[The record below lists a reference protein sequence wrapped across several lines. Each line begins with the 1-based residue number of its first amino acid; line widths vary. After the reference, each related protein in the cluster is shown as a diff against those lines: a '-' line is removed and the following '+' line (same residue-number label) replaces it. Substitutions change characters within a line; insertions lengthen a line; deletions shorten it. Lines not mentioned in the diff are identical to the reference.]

1 MKSSLTRSLHKQT
14 PMKIK
19 RFYITIK
26 NNKYLHMKH
35 IYIILFL
42 FAFIAC
48 KNSEKNQNL
57 LEEPIASNEL
67 IINKPQFESE
77 KMALGKLEMK
87 TFNDVIKTS
96 GMIDVPPH
104 NKASI
109 SSFVGGYITKTPLL
123 IGDKVRKGQMLIT
136 LENPEYVELQQQYLE
151 VSEQITYLKSE
162 FNRQKTLFDEKIT
175 SQKNYLKAE
184 SSYKSTLA
192 LYNGLRKKLSMLNIN
207 PVTVEQGNI
216 SSTINLYA
224 PIDGYVTKVNASNGL
239 YISPSDIIME
249 IIDTDH
255 IHLELAVY
263 EKDILHIKKDQKI
276 TFKIP
281 EASNETFEA
290 EVHLVGTT
298 IDETTRTVKIHA
310 HILNEKQANFIV
322 GMFVEAQII
331 TDSASHLALP
341 KEAIIEQD
349 GNYYVLVLKNK
360 TTDTYRFEKVKID
373 IGSETETYVSV
384 LNTEK
389 LIDNDIIVKGAF
401 MLLSEG
407 GE

>member
-1 MKSSLTRSLHKQT
+1 MKSLLTRSLYKQT

-19 RFYITIK
+19 RFHTTIN

-42 FAFIAC
+42 FALIAC
-48 KNSEKNQNL
+48 KNSEKKQNL

-67 IINKPQFESE
+67 VISKPQFEGE
-77 KMALGKLEMK
+77 KMVLGKLEIK
-87 TFNDVIKTS
+87 TFNEVIKTS

-151 VSEQITYLKSE
+151 VSEQITYLKAE

-255 IHLELAVY
+255 IHLELVVY

-331 TDSASHLALP
+331 TDSENHLALP

-349 GNYYVLVLKNK
+349 GNYFVLVLKNK
-360 TTDTYRFEKVKID
+360 TTDTYRFEKVKVE
-373 IGSETETYVSV
+373 IGSETETYKSI
-384 LNTEK
+384 LNTKK
-389 LIDNDIIVKGAF
+389 LTDKNIIVKGAF

>member
-1 MKSSLTRSLHKQT
+1 
-14 PMKIK
+14 
-19 RFYITIK
+19 
-26 NNKYLHMKH
+26 MKH
-35 IYIILFL
+35 AYIIIFL
-42 FAFIAC
+42 FAFMAC
-48 KNSEKNQNL
+48 KNSENNQEAL
-57 LEEPIASNEL
+57 LEVPIASNEL
-67 IINKPQFESE
+67 VISKPQFEGE
-77 KMALGKLEMK
+77 KMALGKLETR
-87 TFNDVIKTS
+87 TFNETIKTS
-96 GMIDVPPH
+96 GLIDVPPH

-123 IGDKVRKGQMLIT
+123 IGDKVKKGQMLIT
-136 LENPEYVELQQQYLE
+136 LENPEYVEIQQQYLE
-151 VSEQITYLKSE
+151 VSEQIAYLESE
-162 FNRQKTLFDEKIT
+162 FSRQKTLFDEKIT

-207 PVTVEQGNI
+207 PATVEQGNI

-239 YISPSDIIME
+239 YISPSDIVME
-249 IIDTDH
+249 IVDTDH
-255 IHLELAVY
+255 IHLELSVY

-298 IDETTRTVKIHA
+298 IDEATRTVKIHA

-331 TDSASHLALP
+331 TDAAENLALP

-349 GNYYVLVLKNK
+349 GNYFALVLKSK
-360 TTDTYRFEKVKID
+360 TADTYHFEKVKVD
-373 IGSETETYVSV
+373 IGTETEAYTSI
-384 LNTEK
+384 LKAEK
-389 LIDNDIIVKGAF
+389 LIDKDIIVKGAF